1 MEGDVAIKIDY
12 EKYNDDKRWDGIKA
26 YLTNTTLN
34 PKKIIENY
42 KQLWFIEKA
51 FRMSKTDL
59 KIRPVYHRLARR
71 IEAHICISFT
81 AYKVLKELERV
92 LKKEKTTFSVTKA
105 AELTQNMYQLSVILP
120 GSKKKQNILLK
131 MSDQQNQ
138 LIKIMAKNF

>member
-59 KIRPVYHRLARR
+59 KIRPVIIA
-71 IEAHICISFT
+71 
-81 AYKVLKELERV
+81 
-92 LKKEKTTFSVTKA
+92 
-105 AELTQNMYQLSVILP
+105 
-120 GSKKKQNILLK
+120 
-131 MSDQQNQ
+131 
-138 LIKIMAKNF
+138 

>member
-1 MEGDVAIKIDY
+1 
-12 EKYNDDKRWDGIKA
+12 
-26 YLTNTTLN
+26 
-34 PKKIIENY
+34 
-42 KQLWFIEKA
+42 
-51 FRMSKTDL
+51 MSKTDL

-92 LKKEKTTFSVTKA
+92 LKKEKALFSVTKA

-120 GSKKKQNILLK
+120 ESNKKQNILLK
-131 MSDQQNQ
+131 MDNQQNQ